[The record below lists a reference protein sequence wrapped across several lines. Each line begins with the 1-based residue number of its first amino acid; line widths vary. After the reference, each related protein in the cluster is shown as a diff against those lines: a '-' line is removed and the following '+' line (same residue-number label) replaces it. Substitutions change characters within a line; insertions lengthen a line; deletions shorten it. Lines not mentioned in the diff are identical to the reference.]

1 LVYDC
6 FKDSAGFLWI
16 GTNNGLSRFN
26 GQKFE
31 TYGPREGVLGNEV
44 INIRGTSKGFLG
56 FYINGCF
63 LTDGNK
69 FKDVSSTIL
78 KNLDVS
84 AITYVEEQDSML
96 IVSSLSYT
104 YYFNKRTLS
113 LLRTDGGYKLI
124 TQKKKNN
131 PFYCVKTADIL
142 SKVVAEYDTT
152 ETIRMKAPA
161 NKKQFAYLGSQYRGW
176 IYAYDRNESEL
187 KKLYDSKK
195 PLTSFFLASDSS
207 LYICNQRG
215 LFVVDW
221 KRNIE
226 IPIIEGSPFN
236 TIYEDNDGVLWAS
249 SVLNGLY
256 RIKKNDIII
265 FRKSYQNSF
274 PPVHCIGELQSG
286 GIVLGNNDGS
296 VTYFSS
302 VSQKTKYISSTP
314 SRNRVINIYPF
325 YNKHLFFTDNFIS
338 DENGNLFAPNYCN
351 KHVSYYSKNDVLISN
366 CSESYLFSLVE
377 KKTISVLYSGRSIV
391 NLVKRDKKIFIAT
404 PTQLL
409 YKKNLKEK
417 FKPISLEP
425 NIQIKVTLLAE
436 DTKSR
441 LWVGTEGWGLYV
453 LDENQTIIK
462 ALNKNNILESDNIKS
477 LFIDSTNKVWIGTDK
492 GIMLLTENEEG
503 EFKTSKPFSDLDL
516 KNNIISSIY
525 SYRDTVYF
533 ATSNEFL
540 ACIYKN
546 HSIARTINVSVKS
559 VFVNDS
565 ISDFSKKVF
574 SPYENNIKIQLE
586 CPLVNSN
593 ESPAYFFKL
602 EDNNTNKINNWQK
615 TTSNSLAFNSL
626 APGKY
631 TLSIKAEDPAVS
643 NSNSNVLSWTF
654 IIEEHF
660 YKTWWFYTLVI
671 FAIFSILF
679 GVYFFYNKQK
689 QNRIQK
695 ELEADAKI
703 NELKLQGLLSQMN
716 PHFLFNSLN
725 VIQKFITSNDDINA
739 LTHLSDFSDLM
750 RESLDQTR
758 RGHISLEDEF
768 LFLEQ
773 YVNLEKKRFDNDFI
787 FCIHNEIDDDL
798 SDIIIPP
805 MLIQP
810 LVENAIKHGVANMKS
825 PQGEIHVTFRLLHH
839 SLLQVC
845 IRDNGNQRS
854 SSRTDRK
861 KKESHALNIIQE
873 RVELIKHGDFSGK
886 FDIKIDEVGATAILN
901 IPIV

>member
-1 LVYDC
+1 MKKQHLIKLFFLLITHAFLSEGEAQNYVITNYTTKDGLPSNLVYDC
-6 FKDSAGFLWI
+6 YKDNDGFLWI

-26 GQKFE
+26 GQQFD

-44 INIRGTSKGFLG
+44 INIRGFKNGFLG

-63 LTDGNK
+63 LTEDNN
-69 FKDVSSTIL
+69 FKDVSTNLL
-78 KNLDVS
+78 KNLDVG
-84 AITYVEEQDSML
+84 AITYLEEQDSML
-96 IVSSLSYT
+96 IVSSLNHSL
-104 YYFNKRTLS
+104 YFNKRTLS
-113 LLRTDGGYKLI
+113 LIRKEAGYKLI
-124 TQKKKNN
+124 AEKKTNN

-142 SKVVAEYDTT
+142 EKVVAEYDTT
-152 ETIRMKAPA
+152 EVIRMKASS

-176 IYAYDRNESEL
+176 IYAYDRNESVL

-207 LYICNQRG
+207 LYICNQKG
-215 LFVVDW
+215 LFWVDW

-256 RIKKNDIII
+256 RIKRNNIIV
-265 FRKSYQNSF
+265 FKKSYQKKF
-274 PPVHCIGELQSG
+274 PPVHCISQLQSG

-302 VSQKTKYISSTP
+302 ASQKINYISSTP
-314 SRNRVINIYPF
+314 TRNRVINIYP
-325 YNKHLFFTDNFIS
+325 YKNKHLFFTDNFIS
-338 DENGNLFAPNYCN
+338 DENGKIFAPNYCN
-351 KHVSYYSKNDVLISN
+351 KNVSYYSKDNVLISS
-366 CSESYLFSLVE
+366 CAESYLFSLAE
-377 KKTISVLYSGRSIV
+377 KKIISVLYSGRSIV
-391 NLVKRDKKIFIAT
+391 NLIKRDKKIFIAT

-409 YKKNLKEK
+409 CKKNLKEN
-417 FKPISLEP
+417 FKTISLEP

-436 DTKSR
+436 DTKNR

-453 LDENQTIIK
+453 LDENQNVIK
-462 ALNKNNILESDNIKS
+462 SLNKNNILESDNIKS
-477 LFIDSTNKVWIGTDK
+477 LFIDSKNRIWIGTDK
-492 GIMLLTENEEG
+492 GITLLIENKEG

-533 ATSNEFL
+533 ATTNEFL

-546 HSIARTINVSVKS
+546 NSNSRLIHVSVKS
-559 VFVNDS
+559 MLVNDS
-565 ISDFSKKVF
+565 VYNFAKKVF
-574 SPYENNIKIQLE
+574 SPNENNFKIQLE

-593 ESPAYFFKL
+593 ENPVFYFKL
-602 EDNNTNKINNWQK
+602 KKENTNRIYNWQK
-615 TTSNSLAFNSL
+615 TISNTLAFNSL

-631 TLSIKAEDPAVS
+631 TLSIKAEDPTVL
-643 NSNSNVLSWTF
+643 NSISNVLSWSF

-660 YKTWWFYTLVI
+660 YKTWWFFSLLL
-671 FAIFSILF
+671 FAIFSTIF
-679 GVYFFYNKQK
+679 GAYFFYNKQGQK
-689 QNRIQK
+689 RIQK

-758 RGHISLEDEF
+758 RGQISLEDEF

-787 FCIHNEIDDDL
+787 FSIHNEIDDDL

-805 MLIQP
+805 YAYTAL
-810 LVENAIKHGVANMKS
+810 
-825 PQGEIHVTFRLLHH
+825 
-839 SLLQVC
+839 
-845 IRDNGNQRS
+845 
-854 SSRTDRK
+854 SRK
-861 KKESHALNIIQE
+861 CH
-873 RVELIKHGDFSGK
+873 
-886 FDIKIDEVGATAILN
+886 
-901 IPIV
+901 